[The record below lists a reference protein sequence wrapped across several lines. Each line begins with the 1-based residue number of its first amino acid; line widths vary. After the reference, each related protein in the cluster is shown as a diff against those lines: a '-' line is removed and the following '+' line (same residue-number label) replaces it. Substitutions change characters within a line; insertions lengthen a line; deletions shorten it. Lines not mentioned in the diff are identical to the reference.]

1 MPNPLALVTGA
12 SRGIGRATALEL
24 ARAGFDV
31 IATCRARTDLLQTL
45 AQEIAALGRSC
56 RIATFD
62 VASARATTDALA
74 PLLAETGAPDALVS
88 NAGITRDGL
97 FALMPQQDWD
107 DVISTNL
114 GGFAHVAS
122 AVVRGMVARRS
133 GRIVAIGAASAQVGL
148 AGQANYAAA
157 KAGLAGA
164 AKALS
169 RELGRYGITV
179 NVVAPG
185 LIDTDMLP
193 PEAAERLVSAVPLA
207 RIGRPQDVA
216 DAVRFLVGPGGAY
229 ISGQVLG
236 VNGGLC

>member
-45 AQEIAALGRSC
+45 AHEIAALGRTC
-56 RIATFD
+56 RIVTFD
-62 VASARATTDALA
+62 VSSAKATADALA

-107 DVISTNL
+107 DVIATTL
-114 GGFAHVAS
+114 GGFAHVTS

-133 GRIVAIGAASAQVGL
+133 GRIVAIGSASAQVGL
-148 AGQANYAAA
+148 AGQVNYAAA
-157 KAGLAGA
+157 KAGLVGA
-164 AKALS
+164 AKSLS
-169 RELGRYGITV
+169 RELGRFGITV

-193 PEAAERLVSAVPLA
+193 PAAAERLVAAVPLA
-207 RIGRPQDVA
+207 RIGRAQEVA

-229 ISGQVLG
+229 VTGQVLG